1 MQKLAEF
8 YILLNNPYTMK
19 KLLSIGCCILY
30 AHSFSKVP
38 IESTTPKA
46 SDAKVLIKA
55 IAVIMNP
62 EGNKKTPI
70 KTVNIYFSESC

>member
-1 MQKLAEF
+1 
-8 YILLNNPYTMK
+8 MK
-19 KLLSIGCCILY
+19 KLLSIACCVLY

-38 IESTTPKA
+38 MESTTSRT

-55 IAVIMNP
+55 IAVMMNP

-70 KTVNIYFSESC
+70 KTVNIFSSESF

>member
-1 MQKLAEF
+1 
-8 YILLNNPYTMK
+8 MK

-38 IESTTPKA
+38 IESSSSTANDT
-46 SDAKVLIKA
+46 KVLIKA

-62 EGNKKTPI
+62 EGNKKTPVRTI
-70 KTVNIYFSESC
+70 NIFSSESF